1 MGPKDIKSLGITYR
15 FIPPDQMPA
24 SLFEAVCAL
33 VEAGGGVS
41 PKLVRYNLKRA
52 FLIACAEKEG
62 LLVGTSSLKRPRPE
76 YVQRIKDK
84 LGLDIQGFLERGYTS
99 ILPEYRG
106 LGIGTDLLGGLTS
119 RAKGYGIYSLIR
131 EDDRETQ
138 TIAIRNHTVKVATF
152 YSELTGQDLGL
163 WMPADTAKEHG
174 LTILPQI
181 KQVKSRNV
189 SEQRQDNLQDSGVN
203 PLQGKE
209 KMP

>member
-1 MGPKDIKSLGITYR
+1 MRPEGISSLAFTYR
-15 FIPPDQMPA
+15 FSSPDQLPA
-24 SLFEAVCAL
+24 GLFEEVCRL
-33 VEAGGGVS
+33 VEAGGGVNT
-41 PKLVRYNLKRA
+41 KRVRYNLQRA

-62 LLVGTSSLKRPRPE
+62 VLVGTSSLKHPRPE

-138 TIAIRNHTVKVATF
+138 TIALRNHTVKVATF
-152 YSELTGQDLGL
+152 YSELTGKDLGL
-163 WMPADTAKEHG
+163 WMPANTTQEHG
-174 LTILPQI
+174 IAPLDQPQ
-181 KQVKSRNV
+181 R
-189 SEQRQDNLQDSGVN
+189 D
-203 PLQGKE
+203 E
-209 KMP
+209 KR